1 MNIIKTI
8 EVFLHGPH
16 QMDQIFKIEC
26 ITKIVQWSFAG
37 EIFAVLVVE
46 PKIYLTPMITQMDQ

>member
-8 EVFLHGPH
+8 EVSLHGWKQH
-16 QMDQIFKIEC
+16 QIFKIEC
-26 ITKIVQWSFAG
+26 ITKIVEWSFAG